1 MQLLV
6 DKDGFSPKPNQ
17 LFEVIEIARE
27 YCGVD
32 DCKMALRID
41 RVRSKS

>member
-6 DKDGFSPKPNQ
+6 DKDGFSPTPNQ
-17 LFEVIEIARE
+17 PFEVIELARE

-32 DCKMALRID
+32 YCKMALRND